1 VSKGRLEAF
10 SDGVIAI
17 AITLLVLELG
27 VPKPEAP
34 GSLAHKLAEQW
45 PSYAAYIVSFLTIGV
60 IWVNHHAM
68 LRRVQAI
75 DHAVLMFNLLLLML
89 IAVLPWTTALLAEY
103 LREGE
108 GQNLAA
114 AIYGGSL
121 LAMGLSFVA
130 MQRYL
135 LVARPHLVVET
146 LGPAERAAI
155 MRRNMVGLLPY
166 LVATAVA
173 PLSSYLVLAICGAVG
188 VYYALPSTNAS
199 PGV

>member
-1 VSKGRLEAF
+1 MSKARLEAF

-34 GSLAHKLAEQW
+34 GTLAHKLAEQW
-45 PSYAAYIVSFLTIGV
+45 PSYAAYVVSFVTIGV
-60 IWVNHHAM
+60 IWINHHAM
-68 LRRVQAI
+68 LRRVQTV
-75 DHAVLMFNLLLLML
+75 DHSALVLNLLLLML

-103 LREGE
+103 LRETD
-108 GQNLAA
+108 GQHLAA

-121 LAMGLSFVA
+121 LAMALSFFA
-130 MQRYL
+130 MQRHL
-135 LVARPHLVVET
+135 LVARPELVVDT
-146 LGPAERAAI
+146 LGPAERTAI

-166 LVATAVA
+166 VIATAVA

-188 VYYALPSTNAS
+188 VYYALPATTSSA
-199 PGV
+199 